1 MFVKFW
7 VFFDIEYFRLVLIF
21 ILLFVVEIVKR
32 LILILLFF
40 SILVLYVCF
49 LNCGGLLFL
58 LIIMIGKV
66 KLVFLGGFFVFL

>member
-7 VFFDIEYFRLVLIF
+7 VFFDIEYFRLVLIL

-32 LILILLFF
+32 LLLILLFF